1 MAVSRPFLL
10 IFPPFFRC
18 SLRLG
23 ARNPGSGTKR
33 PGVGSATAENGA
45 PKAWSP
51 PFLKGARA
59 VQDYWMTSNGILDA
73 TYHPKF
79 DNASMQTLANMNAD
93 VQLLVALPG
102 DNLPI
107 PDTAPRLMN
116 NYADAPTKL
125 ETSLWISNY
134 GAAAIEGATLTWSLT
149 GSAVNGSTVHVCD
162 RTLALNG
169 SIAQGPTSLVA
180 VDPAISCALPDLGET
195 PVAPPGP
202 PPLPPRPMPSGPGWI
217 GPRKLEPKPSYSSL
231 KTSNSGPKTS
241 NRIPNPHAQPQKLE
255 A

>member
-1 MAVSRPFLL
+1 
-10 IFPPFFRC
+10 
-18 SLRLG
+18 
-23 ARNPGSGTKR
+23 
-33 PGVGSATAENGA
+33 
-45 PKAWSP
+45 
-51 PFLKGARA
+51 
-59 VQDYWMTSNGILDA
+59 MTSNGILDA

-107 PDTAPRLMN
+107 PDTAPRLMH

-134 GAAAIEGATLTWSLT
+134 GAAAIEDATLTWSLT

-180 VDPAISCALPDLGET
+180 IDPAISCALPDLGET

-217 GPRKLEPKPSYSSL
+217 GPVLRTYGDSDCPNVGCHGPWPGSGDLQKCESL
-231 KTSNSGPKTS
+231 CNAQKGCNAMNYNGGGCCLRS
-241 NRIPNPHAQPQKLE
+241 RHRAQPPE
-255 A
+255 WITVRPHSRWWCATTH